1 MGTLYWIAEK
11 SFLPDNSD
19 YLIGVHVIS
28 IIVTCADSVS
38 SSIHN
43 SDDSVDD
50 ATYQSSSSDA
60 ESITDS
66 DTESVHRHAAAKRL
80 LFLFR
85 YTEQSSLLES

>member
-38 SSIHN
+38 SSIDN
-43 SDDSVDD
+43 SDYSVDD
-50 ATYQSSSSDA
+50 ATYCDVRRLAVSDF
-60 ESITDS
+60 ELGMNVI
-66 DTESVHRHAAAKRL
+66 VL
-80 LFLFR
+80 LIYCTVLYLDFA
-85 YTEQSSLLES
+85 